1 MKNFCRDSRFQVAHY
16 IANLLFNKFRFWGS
30 RKLARFISFLLL
42 GRYKTDTVCHTIY
55 RFKLKVN
62 PNFGK
67 DIYYLGFY
75 EVGTIH
81 VINNVLRQGDT
92 FMDVGSSVGLL
103 SFIASNIVRE
113 TGQVFS
119 FEPEESSFKHLV
131 DNISINKSKNIKPFN
146 VGLGNENQVIRIYKN
161 RGCPSMVKEEET
173 KLVENVKIVK
183 LDELIESENIKKVK
197 LIKIDVEGFE
207 LEVLK
212 GAKNLLDTFDAP
224 IICIEYFP
232 NRKIF
237 SGESSEV
244 LKYILNVNTYSL
256 FILKETKNTIS
267 KLVKIYSIEE
277 IQRPDNIF
285 CFLPSHFSIVN
296 PDIFA

>member
-1 MKNFCRDSRFQVAHY
+1 
-16 IANLLFNKFRFWGS
+16 
-30 RKLARFISFLLL
+30 
-42 GRYKTDTVCHTIY
+42 
-55 RFKLKVN
+55 
-62 PNFGK
+62 
-67 DIYYLGFY
+67 
-75 EVGTIH
+75 
-81 VINNVLRQGDT
+81 
-92 FMDVGSSVGLL
+92 
-103 SFIASNIVRE
+103 
-113 TGQVFS
+113 
-119 FEPEESSFKHLV
+119 
-131 DNISINKSKNIKPFN
+131 
-146 VGLGNENQVIRIYKN
+146 LGNENQVIRIYKN

-296 PDIFA
+296 PDIFE

>member
-212 GAKNLLDTFDAP
+212 GSVDLL
-224 IICIEYFP
+224 EYFDYIYVECSFIELYEKQALADEVITFL
-232 NRKIF
+232 NNYSFKLKGVYNMFYDKKGIAIQADFLF
-237 SGESSEV
+237 SKGV
-244 LKYILNVNTYSL
+244 
-256 FILKETKNTIS
+256 
-267 KLVKIYSIEE
+267 
-277 IQRPDNIF
+277 
-285 CFLPSHFSIVN
+285 
-296 PDIFA
+296 